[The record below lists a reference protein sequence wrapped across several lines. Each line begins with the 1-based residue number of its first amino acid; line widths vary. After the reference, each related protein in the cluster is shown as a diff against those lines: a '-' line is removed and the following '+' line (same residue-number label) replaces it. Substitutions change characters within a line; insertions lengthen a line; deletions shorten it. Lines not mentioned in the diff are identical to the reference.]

1 MIPSN
6 VDVFLALEPVSMHL
20 SFDRLAGLVTERM
33 GRSARAPALYVFINR
48 RRTRLKALFFDGT
61 GLCLFYKRLDR
72 GRFRVPE
79 EAKNDVQVLEM
90 SEGELEELLDGL
102 AVKTVRDE
110 PPPTVH

>member
-6 VDVFLALEPVSMHL
+6 VEVFLALEPVSMHL
-20 SFDRLAGLVTERM
+20 SFDRLAGLVTDRM
-33 GRSARAPALYVFINR
+33 GRSARAPALYVFVNR

-79 EAKNDVQVLEM
+79 AEDDGRVIEM
-90 SEGELEELLDGL
+90 SEGELEQLLDGL
-102 AVKTVRDE
+102 EVKGRPSDL
-110 PPPTVH
+110 PPTVH